1 MAVANV
7 FKITDERFSIER
19 IEDYDLL
26 IEVQQTRLK
35 FLLRETNSKTII
47 WLEDHYLGASS
58 SSSSLELKLK
68 NIYSQHEFLKA
79 NFWNKIEITIHFPFY
94 GVIPNAFFSRDLSEK
109 YLKIQYPELD
119 FEKYKIEEILVKDEN
134 FLFLIPK
141 ELISIFQNYYPTKQ
155 LRFSN
160 TLANAIK
167 YFETHERI
175 QNKNLII
182 INDSWLEAIY
192 IEQKTG
198 IIKTE
203 AVSLKSKLLVAV
215 LSEIEKN
222 GQLKT
227 LIFGEITPFS
237 SIYRLIKNRLKALEF
252 GGIPRNCKL
261 SQYFSEVPEQRYFTL
276 LNKEF

>member
-1 MAVANV
+1 MSASNV
-7 FKITDERFSIER
+7 FKVIDDRFSIDR

-35 FLLRETNSKTII
+35 FLLRETSTKTII
-47 WLEDHYLGASS
+47 WLEDHYLGTNNNPSTF
-58 SSSSLELKLK
+58 EENLKSVI
-68 NIYSQHEFLKA
+68 NQHEFLKA
-79 NFWNKIEITIHFPFY
+79 NFWNSIDVTVHFPFY
-94 GVIPNAFFSRDLSEK
+94 GVIPKDIFSPDLSEK
-109 YLKIQYPELD
+109 YLKLQYPELAV
-119 FEKYKIEEILVKDEN
+119 EKYQTEN
-134 FLFLIPK
+134 FPIREDQFIVLIPK
-141 ELISIFQNYYPTKQ
+141 DLIKLFESYYPGKPIG
-155 LRFSN
+155 FSN
-160 TLANAIK
+160 TFANALK
-167 YFETHERI
+167 YFEKHDRI

-192 IEQKTG
+192 VEPKTG
-198 IIKTE
+198 HLKTI
-203 AVSLKSKLLVAV
+203 AVSLKSKILPDF

-237 SIYRLIKNRLKALEF
+237 TIYRLIKNKLKALEF

-276 LNKEF
+276 LNVEF